1 MCGLCKLNAAALDTT
16 VACGYNG
23 IDQHNLGLLPPI
35 AGIDIDA
42 VAVLIPSITIAP
54 IAGIDSIISSLIVTS
69 ETIAP
74 CWDCRRRNMIDVF

>member
-1 MCGLCKLNAAALDTT
+1 MPKKLPSS
-16 VACGYNG
+16 
-23 IDQHNLGLLPPI
+23 LLPPI